1 MVLSGGHDAPGR
13 DHIDLSAVVGEVFE
27 TYVAGS
33 SRTRQYLAAGR
44 SPDPDVVLT
53 DLAEAAGYS
62 TSVGRRASPK
72 LARDAAGWL
81 GEQLAKRTASRF
93 ARGLVP
99 LVGVALGAG
108 MSAWNV
114 RSVTKHPLRPPAPDE
129 LLRLA
134 SDIAND
140 PQAYAEA
147 RDRYAEL
154 DEPE

>member
-1 MVLSGGHDAPGR
+1 
-13 DHIDLSAVVGEVFE
+13 
-27 TYVAGS
+27 
-33 SRTRQYLAAGR
+33 
-44 SPDPDVVLT
+44 
-53 DLAEAAGYS
+53 
-62 TSVGRRASPK
+62 
-72 LARDAAGWL
+72 LAREAAGWL

-114 RSVTKHPLRPPAPDE
+114 RSVTRHPLRPPAPDE

-134 SDIAND
+134 SDIASD
-140 PQAYAEA
+140 PEAYAEA
-147 RDRYAEL
+147 RHRYAEL